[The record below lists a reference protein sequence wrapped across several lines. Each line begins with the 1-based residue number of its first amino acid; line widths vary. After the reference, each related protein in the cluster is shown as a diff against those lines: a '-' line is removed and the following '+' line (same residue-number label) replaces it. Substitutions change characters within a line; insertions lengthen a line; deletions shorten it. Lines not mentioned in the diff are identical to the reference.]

1 MTTTMSRAWLIAAAA
16 LVAGTIGGPV
26 SPAQAQSSQAQAREK
41 VTYLFP
47 APGLL
52 PAFAPFNI
60 ARHKGYYTA
69 EGVEVDF
76 QVGRGGADVAK
87 QVGTNNADLGG
98 GIGDTPIVVR
108 ANEVPVK
115 SVAVLGG
122 RALIFLV
129 ARNDRNIKGPADL
142 KGKKVTVAGL
152 QDSAYFALLGMLATV
167 NLKKSDLEILPAGPA
182 GVTRLVIAGEADA
195 MMGVPEWAYTIEQGV
210 PATTMPSEQYYQSMA
225 QAILASDET
234 IAKKPQAIRG
244 FVRATLKAMKEV
256 MDNPKQATAD
266 FIAAVPQ
273 HKGKEAEMEE
283 ILTRY
288 AKFVYPGQATLGAM
302 DEQRLKNVQDFML
315 KEGIIQKA
323 TPLAELYTNQF
334 VR

>member
-1 MTTTMSRAWLIAAAA
+1 MTRTISRGWRLAVAA
-16 LVAGTIGGPV
+16 LVAGVVAAPLPG
-26 SPAQAQSSQAQAREK
+26 AQAQTSQAQAREK
-41 VTYLFP
+41 VVYLFP
-47 APGLL
+47 APALL
-52 PAFAPFNI
+52 PAFSPFNI
-60 ARHKGYYTA
+60 ARHKGYYAA
-69 EGVEVDF
+69 EGIEVDF

-115 SVAVLGG
+115 AVAILGG
-122 RALIFLV
+122 RGLIFLT
-129 ARNDRNIKGPADL
+129 ARNDRGIKGPADL
-142 KGKKVTVAGL
+142 KGKKVTVTGL
-152 QDSAYFALLGMLATV
+152 QDTAYYALLGMLATV

-182 GVTRLVIAGEADA
+182 GVTRLVVAGEADA
-195 MMGVPEWAYTIEQGV
+195 MVGVPEWAYTIEQAV
-210 PATTMPSEQYYQSMA
+210 PATTQPSEQYYPSMA

-234 IAKKPQAIRG
+234 IAKKPQAIRA

-273 HKGKEAEMEE
+273 HKGKEAELEE
-283 ILTRY
+283 ILGRY
-288 AKFVYPGQATLGAM
+288 ARFVYPGQATLGAM
-302 DEQRLKNVQDFML
+302 DEQRLKTVQDFML

-323 TPLAELYTNQF
+323 SPLAELYTNQF

>member
-1 MTTTMSRAWLIAAAA
+1 MTKKVLLAAMAVAAGVIAA
-16 LVAGTIGGPV
+16 PV
-26 SPAQAQSSQAQAREK
+26 SDAQAQAREK
-41 VTYLFP
+41 IVYLYP

-52 PAFAPFNI
+52 PAFSPFNI
-60 ARHKGYYTA
+60 ARHKGYYAA
-69 EGVEVDF
+69 EGIDVDF

-87 QVGTNNADLGG
+87 QVGSNNADLGG

-108 ANEVPVK
+108 ANDVPVK
-115 SVAVLGG
+115 TVAILGG
-122 RALIFLV
+122 RALIFLTG
-129 ARNDRNIKGPADL
+129 RNDRGVKGPADL
-142 KGKKVTVAGL
+142 KGKKITVIGL
-152 QDSAYFALLGMLATV
+152 QDTGYYALLGMLASA
-167 NLKKSDLEILPAGPA
+167 NLKKSDVEVLPAGPA
-182 GVTRLVIAGEADA
+182 GVTRLVITGEADA
-195 MMGVPEWAYTIEQGV
+195 MAGVPEWSYAIEQAV
-210 PATTMPSEQYYQSMA
+210 PATTQPSEQYYPSMA

-234 IAKKPQAIRG
+234 IAKKPQAIRA

-288 AKFVYPGQATLGAM
+288 AKFVYPGQATLGAI
-302 DEQRLKNVQDFML
+302 DEQRLKSVQDFML
-315 KEGIIQKA
+315 KEGIIQKP